1 MNAEAT
7 AWDVGMTKRA
17 AKGRD
22 NLPPEILELFWAL
35 FQGLILLGP
44 VQYKLPHY
52 GKLQNQKIE
61 THHCHLNKNRPPY
74 VVIWKVQN
82 KDKKLMEIS
91 YVGTHENAP
100 Y

>member
-1 MNAEAT
+1 MDTEKSTWN
-7 AWDVGMTKRA
+7 VGMTKKA
-17 AKGRD
+17 AKGRG

-35 FQGLILLGP
+35 FQGLIFLGP
-44 VQYKLPHY
+44 VQPKWPHY
-52 GKLQNQKIE
+52 GRLTGQKEIY
-61 THHCHLNKNRPPY
+61 HCHLNKGRPTY